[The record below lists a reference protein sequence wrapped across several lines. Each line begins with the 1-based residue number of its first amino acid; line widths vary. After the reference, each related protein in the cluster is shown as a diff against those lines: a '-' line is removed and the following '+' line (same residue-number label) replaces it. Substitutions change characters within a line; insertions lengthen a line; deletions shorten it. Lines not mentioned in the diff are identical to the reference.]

1 MDKGRIGY
9 KCYDLIKG
17 RSDAC
22 PRLTEAIQE
31 EPYCRF
37 SSGMNRAYNNYVAF
51 DYKKKEIFVLTTSGC
66 CAHTDTWAK
75 YFEGD
80 SLGNRPCVKVVK
92 QEHHSFENGTETIET
107 HALQNDTL
115 KMVGITKRKY

>member
-1 MDKGRIGY
+1 MIEGQ
-9 KCYDLIKG
+9 
-17 RSDAC
+17 SDRC
-22 PRLTEAIQE
+22 PGLTEAMQE
-31 EPYCRF
+31 EPFCLF
-37 SSGMNRAYNNYVAF
+37 SSGMNPAYKNYVAF
-51 DYKKKEIFVLTTSGC
+51 DYEKKEIFVLTTNGC

-107 HALQNDTL
+107 YALQNDTL
-115 KMVGITKRKY
+115 KMIDIITKVL